1 MLWNA
6 ANTVV
11 TTFSHCVFLRSYNP
25 VSCGRSETPKTKICH
40 FSTSSFPEL
49 HPCFP
54 NTVKNIEIRVIT
66 AAKLEGNNM
75 ISPRR
80 NTTLFHFPMLL
91 GVTTP
96 LSRGRS
102 ETPETWSSPRSAT
115 VFFTELQPC
124 FPNTVKNIEIRVIT
138 AAKLEGNNMISPRR
152 NTKLFYFPI
161 VIRSYN
167 LCFPRTVWNA
177 ENTVVTTFSHCVFLR
192 SYNPISHGR
201 SETPETRLS
210 QRLATVFFTELQPCF
225 LRTVWNTGNTIVT
238 TFQPPSFTELQPYFP
253 RTVWNTENTVVTT
266 FSHCVF
272 SGVTPLF
279 LVDGL
284 KHRKRSYNH
293 RETFTFRG

>member
-1 MLWNA
+1 MELHPSFPRSVWNA
-6 ANTVV
+6 ENTVV
-11 TTFSHCVFLRSYNP
+11 TTFSHGVFYG
-25 VSCGRSETPKTKICH
+25 V
-40 FSTSSFPEL
+40 
-49 HPCFP
+49 
-54 NTVKNIEIRVIT
+54 
-66 AAKLEGNNM
+66 
-75 ISPRR
+75 
-80 NTTLFHFPMLL
+80 TTLFPADGLKHRKHGCHNFQPLCFL
-91 GVTTP
+91 WSYTP

-201 SETPETRLS
+201 SEMPKTRLS
-210 QRLATVFFTELQPCF
+210 QLSAIVFFMELQPCF
-225 LRTVWNTGNTIVT
+225 LWM
-238 TFQPPSFTELQPYFP
+238 
-253 RTVWNTENTVVTT
+253 VWNTENGVITT
-266 FSHCVF
+266 AKPPH
-272 SGVTPLF
+272 
-279 LVDGL
+279 
-284 KHRKRSYNH
+284 
-293 RETFTFRG
+293 FRG